1 MSRSGRT
8 MHLDVSLTVLKK
20 YLVDNDAPQ
29 VALWP
34 PICGG
39 GIWACAGAPS
49 NWANFIKGM
58 ETTIRVYEACKHER
72 GRVSI

>member
-1 MSRSGRT
+1 MGRSART
-8 MHLDVSLTVLKK
+8 MHPDVSLTVLKK
-20 YLVDNDAPQ
+20 YLVGSGALP

-49 NWANFIKGM
+49 HWANFIKGM
-58 ETTIRVYEACKHER
+58 ETTIRVY
-72 GRVSI
+72 